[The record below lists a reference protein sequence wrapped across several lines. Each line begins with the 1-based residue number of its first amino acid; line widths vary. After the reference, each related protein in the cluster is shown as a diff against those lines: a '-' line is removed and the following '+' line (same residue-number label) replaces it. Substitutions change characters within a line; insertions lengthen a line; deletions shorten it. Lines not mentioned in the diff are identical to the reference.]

1 MADSFIESLFNDNGV
16 RIDWNKDNIEKALRY
31 MVEQTGQKT
40 LPTHAETKKF
50 YGNYK
55 LSNAMRR
62 NGGPRYWGERMN
74 LEFKDCESR
83 KGEQFEDYFVAEMLE
98 KGFDAERVNY
108 DEPRFPFDVLINGCV
123 KVDVKVARVF
133 GSDKQGYYSFNLEHK
148 KHSCDFFVCYCL
160 DSSGENI
167 VKTYIIPS
175 SVMDGKSQLGVGLS
189 QSKYDAYIGRYDLIG
204 QTCEFYDSLNLVKSF
219 AW

>member
-62 NGGPRYWGERMN
+62 NGGPKYWGERMG
-74 LEFKDCESR
+74 LEFKECESK
-83 KGEQFEDYFVAEMLE
+83 KGEEYENYFVAEMLE
-98 KGFDAERVNY
+98 KGFDAERVNC
-108 DEPRFPFDVLINGCV
+108 DEPRFPYDVLINGCV
-123 KVDVKVARVF
+123 KVDVKVAKVF

-160 DSSGENI
+160 DCSGENI
-167 VKTYIIPS
+167 VKAYIVPA

>member
-62 NGGPRYWGERMN
+62 NGGTRYWGERMN
-74 LEFKDCESR
+74 LEFKDCDSR

-167 VKTYIIPS
+167 VKTYIIPAS
-175 SVMDGKSQLGVGLS
+175 IMDGKSQLGVGLS

>member
-1 MADSFIESLFNDNGV
+1 M
-16 RIDWNKDNIEKALRY
+16 
-31 MVEQTGQKT
+31 
-40 LPTHAETKKF
+40 
-50 YGNYK
+50 
-55 LSNAMRR
+55 
-62 NGGPRYWGERMN
+62 
-74 LEFKDCESR
+74 
-83 KGEQFEDYFVAEMLE
+83 EMLE

-167 VKTYIIPS
+167 VKTYIIPAS
-175 SVMDGKSQLGVGLS
+175 IMDGKSQLGVGLS

>member
-16 RIDWNKDNIEKALRY
+16 RIDWNTDNIEKALRY

-74 LEFKDCESR
+74 LEFKDCESI

-133 GSDKQGYYSFNLEHK
+133 GSEKQGYYSFNLEHK

-167 VKTYIIPS
+167 VKTYIIPAS
-175 SVMDGKSQLGVGLS
+175 IMDGKSQLGVGLS

>member
-1 MADSFIESLFNDNGV
+1 MADSFIESLFSDEPV
-16 RIDWNKDNIEKALRY
+16 RIYWSKDNIEKAIRY
-31 MVEQTGQKT
+31 MVEKTGQKT
-40 LPTHAETKKF
+40 LPTHKETRDF

-62 NGGPRYWGERMN
+62 NGGPKYWGERMG
-74 LEFKDCESR
+74 LEFKECESK
-83 KGEQFEDYFVAEMLE
+83 KGEEYENYFVAEMLG
-98 KGFDAERVNY
+98 KGFDAERVNC
-108 DEPRFPFDVLINGCV
+108 DEPRFPYDVLINGCV
-123 KVDVKVARVF
+123 KVDVKVAKVF

-160 DSSGENI
+160 DCSGENI
-167 VKTYIIPS
+167 VKAYIVPA
-175 SVMDGKSQLGVGLS
+175 SVMDGKSQLGVGLA

-204 QTCEFYDSLNLVKSF
+204 QACECYESSNFVKSF

>member
-40 LPTHAETKKF
+40 LPTYAETKKF

-74 LEFKDCESR
+74 LEFKDCDSR

-167 VKTYIIPS
+167 VKTYIIPA

>member
-74 LEFKDCESR
+74 LEFKDCDSR

-167 VKTYIIPS
+167 VKTYIIPAS
-175 SVMDGKSQLGVGLS
+175 IMDGKSQIGVGLS
-189 QSKYDAYIGRYDLIG
+189 QSKDDAYSGRYDLMG
-204 QTCEFYDSLNLVKSF
+204 QTCEFYDSLNLVKSC